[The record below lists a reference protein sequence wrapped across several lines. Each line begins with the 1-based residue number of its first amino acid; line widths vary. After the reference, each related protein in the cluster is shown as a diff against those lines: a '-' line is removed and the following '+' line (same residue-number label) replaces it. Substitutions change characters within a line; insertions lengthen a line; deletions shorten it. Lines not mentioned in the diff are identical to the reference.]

1 MFYQQNEHLQIYHN
15 QKIAFRPHLHK
26 ETEIILL
33 LDGHADV
40 TVDGQSFRLSPGD
53 MAVIFPYQIH
63 SYATDEPIE
72 VGKFI
77 FDASPVLKDGK
88 YLGMR
93 PRTGY
98 LCSERVKKEGLDTL
112 CAELLQRN
120 EALSFVVK
128 KAYLQLL
135 AARTFALCEPVSA
148 AAASSVLADIL
159 EYCQTNCDGKL
170 TLERVACGIHV
181 SRSTVSHVL
190 NKELGMSFCAYV
202 RSLRLEKA
210 VELLDSNELS
220 VTEIAYRSG
229 FQSLRSFHRA
239 FIDAFGVSPQVY
251 RRDNGEGDRADH
263 PYFE

>member
-1 MFYQQNEHLQIYHN
+1 MFYQQNEHLQIFHN
-15 QKIAFRPHLHK
+15 RKIAFKPHLHR
-26 ETEIILL
+26 ETEIIFL

-40 TVDGQSFRLSPGD
+40 TTDGQKFRLSPGD

-63 SYATDEPIE
+63 SYTTDEPIE

-88 YLGMR
+88 YIGMR
-93 PRTGY
+93 PRSGH
-98 LCSERVKKEGLDTL
+98 LSAEQVKEEGLDAL
-112 CAELLQRN
+112 CAELLRRS
-120 EALSFVVK
+120 ESLSFTVK

-135 AARTFALCEPVSA
+135 AARAFSLCEPIA
-148 AAASSVLADIL
+148 AHGTSSVLADIL

-170 TLERVACGIHV
+170 TLEQIARGIHV

-190 NKELGMSFCAYV
+190 NKELGMSFCTYV

-210 VELLDSNELS
+210 VELLESDDELS

-239 FIDAFGVSPQVY
+239 FIDTFGISPQSY
-251 RRDNGEGDRADH
+251 RKENGAVNTC
-263 PYFE
+263 FE